1 METGAA
7 LEIMEIAGELLERVH
22 RLVWGPGLLIL
33 MLGTGILYTGKSK
46 GFQIFEW
53 KVWWSETIGKGDRNS
68 GFQTACTALAATI
81 GTGNI
86 VGVATALKAGGPG
99 AVFWMWISALLGM
112 MTGYAEV
119 WLGIH
124 YRYRNKKGRWIGGAV
139 TYLAKGLKT
148 PWLGA
153 VYGFFCLLA
162 SLGMGGMVQS
172 NGAVQTLKFTFGVPA
187 AVGTLAVGGLTVAVL
202 AGGNE
207 RIMRVTERL
216 IPLASTVYVVCAGVV
231 ILTSYERIPM
241 VLAEVF
247 RYALLPRSVAGG
259 VGGYGICQAVRY
271 GIGGASGAVGDL

>member
-46 GFQIFEW
+46 GFQIFAW

-112 MTGYAEV
+112 ITGYAEV

-124 YRYRNKKGRWIGGAV
+124 
-139 TYLAKGLKT
+139 
-148 PWLGA
+148 
-153 VYGFFCLLA
+153 
-162 SLGMGGMVQS
+162 
-172 NGAVQTLKFTFGVPA
+172 
-187 AVGTLAVGGLTVAVL
+187 
-202 AGGNE
+202 
-207 RIMRVTERL
+207 
-216 IPLASTVYVVCAGVV
+216 
-231 ILTSYERIPM
+231 
-241 VLAEVF
+241 
-247 RYALLPRSVAGG
+247 
-259 VGGYGICQAVRY
+259 
-271 GIGGASGAVGDL
+271 